1 MDADFNAQERIKERI
16 NEDETTKMIDLHGYK
31 EKKSLNKQ
39 VKYCI
44 SSSEIL

>member
-1 MDADFNAQERIKERI
+1 MDADTDFNAQERI
-16 NEDETTKMIDLHGYK
+16 NEDETTKMIDLHDYK

-39 VKYCI
+39 MKYCI

>member
-1 MDADFNAQERIKERI
+1 MDADFNAQEGI
-16 NEDETTKMIDLHGYK
+16 NEDEMTKMIDLHGYK
-31 EKKSLNKQ
+31 EEKSLNKQ